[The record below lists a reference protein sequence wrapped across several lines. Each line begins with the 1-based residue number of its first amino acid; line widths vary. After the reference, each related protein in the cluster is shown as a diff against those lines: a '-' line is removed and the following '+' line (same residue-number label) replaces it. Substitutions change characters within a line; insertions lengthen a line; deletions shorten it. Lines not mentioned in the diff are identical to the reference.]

1 MADILSIHVREWVS
15 DLRRESRNDP
25 PPRSSCP
32 RSSTTRHVAAPAN
45 DESCSVCVRYGPRDD
60 VLRFRGGQMQKDRAA
75 HRRAPRL
82 LRTTER
88 GLVVPV
94 ADGEHRLTTRYLS
107 GSQYSRTSSARA
119 GTLSPTELTRGD
131 AHRPRARSGHCA
143 DGDCA
148 YRRCIRT
155 DCPRRRSTALCARRG
170 CDADAPSLES
180 TFGKMAVH
188 EAARQ
193 VRRRPRWRGRARHSP
208 LCGPP
213 YLIRRAQFI
222 ACTTAGKRGE
232 AEIRPEHLSMA
243 CCASRVTRSA
253 LVWAAAAAARPPASA
268 CTPAHR
274 IECGWCWPSTES
286 TSIGSARTCSTAER
300 PDPAERRRSHDT
312 SH

>member
-1 MADILSIHVREWVS
+1 MLTDRGLE
-15 DLRRESRNDP
+15 
-25 PPRSSCP
+25 
-32 RSSTTRHVAAPAN
+32 VATARTEIARIV
-45 DESCSVCVRYGPRDD
+45 DASGPIARDD
-60 VLRFRGGQMQKDRAA
+60 AELRCALGVDVTQM
-75 HRRAPRL
+75 
-82 LRTTER
+82 
-88 GLVVPV
+88 
-94 ADGEHRLTTRYLS
+94 
-107 GSQYSRTSSARA
+107 
-119 GTLSPTELTRGD
+119 
-131 AHRPRARSGHCA
+131 
-143 DGDCA
+143 
-148 YRRCIRT
+148 
-155 DCPRRRSTALCARRG
+155 RRR
-170 CDADAPSLES
+170 LES

-253 LVWAAAAAARPPASA
+253 LVWAAARPPASA